1 MNLDLNI
8 PRIPSYCHYLSGLC
22 ASVVL
27 ALILTLPEESA
38 SSIEPE
44 QELALALPSA
54 DRSATPDSATH
65 QWHTVQ
71 VRAGDSLSQVFS
83 RLDLSAE
90 ELASL
95 LACCPPEKQ
104 QLQQLQPGQVLQ
116 VLTDSN
122 HALRELITSTANS
135 GPLHFVRAGD
145 TFAISSTEQALETR
159 IAFSTGFIRH
169 SFYQSALKAG
179 MSDELIMELVDI
191 FKWHIDFASEIKRND
206 HFTVLYEETYLAGE
220 KTGNGAIIAAEF
232 DHQGTIHR
240 ALRYTDQHGET
251 HYYTPEGQPINRRT
265 FLRTPVDFR
274 RISSHFQPNRWHPV
288 LGVKRPHRG
297 VDYAAPLG
305 TPVWAA
311 GDGTVEFVGR
321 QGGYGK
327 VVILRHGRR
336 YSTLYGHLSRFP
348 SGLSKGNSVSQGE
361 IIGYVGSTGLATGA
375 HLHYEFRV
383 DGRHI
388 NPVTAELPGPEP
400 MGRTQL
406 ADFRAKTEHL
416 VAQLNV
422 HQRVRLALLAKR

>member
-22 ASVVL
+22 ATVVL
-27 ALILTLPEESA
+27 VLILALPEESV
-38 SSIEPE
+38 SSSEPE

-54 DRSATPDSATH
+54 DQNAGPDNANN
-65 QWHTVQ
+65 QWRTVQ
-71 VRAGDSLSQVFS
+71 VQAGDSLSQVFS
-83 RLDLSAE
+83 RLDLGAE

-95 LACCPPEKQ
+95 LACCPKEKQ
-104 QLQQLQPGQVLQ
+104 QLQRLQPGQFLQ
-116 VLTDSN
+116 VLTDQN
-122 HALRELITSTANS
+122 QVLQELIVSTLDAGS
-135 GPLHFVRAGD
+135 LHFVRQED
-145 TFAISSTEQALETR
+145 RFAINATEPTLETR
-159 IAFSTGFIRH
+159 TAFSTGFIKH

-191 FKWHIDFASEIKRND
+191 LKWHIDFASEIKRND

-240 ALRYTDQHGET
+240 ALRYTNQQGET
-251 HYYTPEGQPINRRT
+251 HYYTAEGQPINRRT

-274 RISSHFQPNRWHPV
+274 RISSHFQANRWHPV
-288 LGVKRPHRG
+288 LGKKRPHRG
-297 VDYAAPLG
+297 VDYAAPRG

-321 QGGYGK
+321 QSGYGK
-327 VVILRHGRR
+327 VIILRHGQR
-336 YSTLYGHLSRFP
+336 YSTLYAHLSRFH
-348 SGLSKGNSVSQGE
+348 SGIRKGHSVKQGE
-361 IIGYVGSTGLATGA
+361 VIGYVGSTGLATGP

-383 DGRHI
+383 DGRHV
-388 NPVTAELPGPEP
+388 NPVTAKLPGPEP
-400 MGRTQL
+400 MGHAQL
-406 ADFRAKTEHL
+406 ADFRAKTADL
-416 VAQLNV
+416 VAQLDV